1 MTTQEVRE
9 MLDSTITANGKKEI
23 SGQSLNAALNAILD
37 LVEQEGGGSG
47 FGGSAITVLLPRDA
61 YFEEDCLNPELI
73 ANNKA
78 CFEALKNQTEPML
91 IFLKPLGASKPFSQV
106 ALRLRHLYLQG
117 EGASFFAFG
126 YPSAYSN
133 EHIIGGLALASDM
146 YMIEADGT
154 TKKIDYNGFDV
165 HRDVL
170 DELVGAY
177 NHSAE
182 DLGGATLGSLYL
194 PNIVK
199 DDSGCYIESLFGSNA
214 RGVRAECYYDKDTNQ
229 LIVRGG
235 WTHPLFGDIDSDIAF
250 NVGSMAM
257 ELTTVEETITVG
269 GWANIKGYKL
279 SKIQ

>member
-1 MTTQEVRE
+1 
-9 MLDSTITANGKKEI
+9 MLDSTITANGKREI

-37 LVEQEGGGSG
+37 LVEQGVENSG
-47 FGGSAITVLLPRDA
+47 FGGSAITVLLPKDDS
-61 YFEEDCLNPELI
+61 FEEDCLNPELI

-91 IFLKPLGASKPFSQV
+91 IFLKQLGASKPLSQV

-117 EGASFFAFG
+117 EGESFFAFG
-126 YPSAYSN
+126 YPATYSN

-146 YMIEADGT
+146 YMIEADGP

-170 DELVGAY
+170 DALVGAY

-182 DLGGATLGSLYL
+182 NLNGATLGSTYL
-194 PNIVK
+194 PNITK
-199 DDSGCYIESLFGSNA
+199 DESGCYIESLFGSN
-214 RGVRAECYYDKDTNQ
+214 VRDVKAECHYDKDTN
-229 LIVRGG
+229 LLTVRGG
-235 WTHPLFGDIDSDIAF
+235 WTHPSFGNIDTDIVF
-250 NVGSMAM
+250 NVDIINM
-257 ELTTVEETITVG
+257 ELTTVEETITLG

-279 SKIQ
+279 NKIQ

>member
-1 MTTQEVRE
+1 
-9 MLDSTITANGKKEI
+9 MLDSTITANGKREI

-37 LVEQEGGGSG
+37 LVEQGVENSG
-47 FGGSAITVLLPRDA
+47 FGGSAITVLLPKDDS
-61 YFEEDCLNPELI
+61 FEEDCLNPELI

-91 IFLKPLGASKPFSQV
+91 IFLKQLGASKPLSQV

-117 EGASFFAFG
+117 EGESFFAFG
-126 YPSAYSN
+126 YPATYSN

-170 DELVGAY
+170 DALVGAY

-182 DLGGATLGSLYL
+182 NLNGATLGSTYL
-194 PNIVK
+194 PNITK
-199 DDSGCYIESLFGSNA
+199 DESGCYIESLFGSN
-214 RGVRAECYYDKDTNQ
+214 VRDVKAECHYDKDTN
-229 LIVRGG
+229 LLTVRGG
-235 WTHPLFGDIDSDIAF
+235 WTHPSFGNIDTDIVF
-250 NVGSMAM
+250 NVDIINM
-257 ELTTVEETITVG
+257 ELTTVEETITLG

-279 SKIQ
+279 NKIQ